1 MSRLAVLTRQYVTR
15 FGASLYA
22 ADFLRDLAGAVARL
36 GLADDPA
43 DYKLLSSALAAL
55 PPDDRRAFLLNFAK
69 SGLVSGRFAAAA
81 SAATEALESSKA
93 DSPEAMR
100 ARLYLAASRLF
111 SDAYDAALA
120 DLRALT
126 AAKLDRADLS
136 LLAAARR
143 VAAELRVIPDQSV
156 FNTEN
161 AAALPDADKSKPS
174 GPELTIA
181 QAQDA
186 LQRTSSLAPPTQ
198 IGVYAMTAPAAAPAS
213 GPIAPAVA
221 RPSSATSSRPVRLR
235 GRAQLASRRGGES
248 GRPSSGRGT
257 AGSLER
263 NGAGRALG
271 WTDGSSFAAQR
282 QRALVGFA
290 IRLAGRLDDERTPAS
305 RGQFAFAR
313 LACDESPEIREQRRL
328 PCRRRQSGD
337 RRATGRRTRVPLRR
351 RHFRRNDCE
360 PDARDQHAI
369 RAGRRFRRRP
379 CGPIRSQRRT
389 RPDRRLFAGRA
400 SGESLG
406 RRRSADRNRRVPDGG
421 RRSLGRA
428 SNTSR
433 GRHAGGRARSRAQ
446 RTKGRG
452 LRASACRPGR
462 DLRGSPRAS
471 GIKRQGGR
479 RSASR
484 SGYLRRAA
492 SSANRPVR
500 RAAVGAFRRRGGVP
514 IRWLDLQRPTRRRR
528 APRER
533 ARPWLRALDSA
544 DPRDRC
550 RSFARRPRGCLDDD
564 ATRRRQALRRHP
576 RRELSHPR
584 HNRRRARRD
593 RRSHGGD
600 RPAAQLARLQADRR
614 QHRWECEWKRVFR

>member
-1 MSRLAVLTRQYVTR
+1 
-15 FGASLYA
+15 
-22 ADFLRDLAGAVARL
+22 
-36 GLADDPA
+36 
-43 DYKLLSSALAAL
+43 
-55 PPDDRRAFLLNFAK
+55 
-69 SGLVSGRFAAAA
+69 
-81 SAATEALESSKA
+81 
-93 DSPEAMR
+93 
-100 ARLYLAASRLF
+100 
-111 SDAYDAALA
+111 
-120 DLRALT
+120 
-126 AAKLDRADLS
+126 
-136 LLAAARR
+136 
-143 VAAELRVIPDQSV
+143 
-156 FNTEN
+156 
-161 AAALPDADKSKPS
+161 
-174 GPELTIA
+174 
-181 QAQDA
+181 
-186 LQRTSSLAPPTQ
+186 
-198 IGVYAMTAPAAAPAS
+198 MTAPAAAPAS

-221 RPSSATSSRPVRLR
+221 RLAPRP
-235 GRAQLASRRGGES
+235 
-248 GRPSSGRGT
+248 
-257 AGSLER
+257 
-263 NGAGRALG
+263 
-271 WTDGSSFAAQR
+271 
-282 QRALVGFA
+282 
-290 IRLAGRLDDERTPAS
+290 PADP
-305 RGQFAFAR
+305 FAFAAVLDSLPGAAAKADPPAAGEEQPVPSNDTAR
-313 LACDESPEIREQRRL
+313 DEPSGGQTGRHSLLNDSALLSAL
-328 PCRRRQSGD
+328 PFALRAASTMNERRQAADSSPSLASPAMKAPKSESSGASLVAGGKAATVG
-337 RRATGRRTRVPLRR
+337 RLVGERAFHFGAATSAGMIASRTLAINTPFAPSAASAADLA
-351 RHFRRNDCE
+351 
-360 PDARDQHAI
+360 ARW
-369 RAGRRFRRRP
+369 
-379 CGPIRSQRRT
+379 RT

-564 ATRRRQALRRHP
+564 ANSSGDKLSVVIRAASSHTLGTIEGARDAIADRMAAIQPLNSLVFKQTGANIDGNANGNASSADGGSSGGGQRPTQGGDSNDALSRRGAG
-576 RRELSHPR
+576 
-584 HNRRRARRD
+584 RD
-593 RRSHGGD
+593 RS
-600 RPAAQLARLQADRR
+600 
-614 QHRWECEWKRVFR
+614 F